1 MNKVKDIKRLNIDC
15 FQLILKKSFDKDDK
29 LDLAN
34 IELVFVENYT
44 DAIKPLLE
52 YFSSSSEL
60 AGIET
65 IARQGV
71 LLRPQFSGH
80 RKEYEPVAIGLA
92 ISIVHHDAVRGTFKC
107 KPLNSDELK
116 IVYGYDDVVFEVP
129 RGSLLYN
136 SSWFL
141 ELSQVYPFSITR
153 VFKVLYNPSEAH
165 LKAFLNSVYKH
176 YEKALYETLA
186 HLKVPSKPTLSN
198 DNLERKDI
206 YIVVYRC
213 QRSFVSAVLTPTIL
227 REMLATGI
235 NKLII
240 SNTLAYLITR
250 DEDVAYYYTAVLNYL
265 VNAVK
270 RFKGSFILNQYGRP
284 IDAIKIAD
292 LEWNEEEWQFKVA
305 ELSRITNEKA
315 RQITL
320 QSLAISK
327 DTQLY
332 ELIDRG
338 MDIKI
343 KDKLGERA
351 YEILQTLLSTAP
363 EVHEAFRII
372 NKKVDEKL
380 LKEAIRKVAER
391 VQ

>member
-1 MNKVKDIKRLNIDC
+1 LSKDNTIKTLNIDS
-15 FQLILKKSFDKDDK
+15 FQLNLKKSFDKDDK
-29 LDLAN
+29 LDLAY

-44 DAIKPLLE
+44 DAIKSLLE
-52 YFSSSSEL
+52 YFSGSSDL
-60 AGIET
+60 VGVNK

-80 RKEYEPVAIGLA
+80 RKKYESVAIGLA
-92 ISIVHHDAVRGTFKC
+92 ISILHHDPIRGTFKG
-107 KPLNSDELK
+107 KPLNYDELK
-116 IVYGYDDVVFEVP
+116 IAYGYDDVVFEVP
-129 RGSLLYN
+129 QSTLLDN

-153 VFKVLYNPSEAH
+153 VFKVLYNSNKAY
-165 LKAFLNSVYKH
+165 LKNFLNNVYKH
-176 YEKALYETLA
+176 YEKALYETLK
-186 HLKVPSKPTLSN
+186 HLKVPPKPNLSSS
-198 DNLERKDI
+198 NLKGKDR

-213 QRSFVSAVLTPTIL
+213 QRSFVSTVLTPTII
-227 REMLATGI
+227 REMFTTGI
-235 NKLII
+235 NRLII

-250 DEDVAYYYTAVLNYL
+250 EEDVAYYYATVLNYL

-270 RFKGSFILNQYGRP
+270 RFNGSFILNQYGRP
-284 IDAIKIAD
+284 INAIKTAN

-305 ELSRITNEKA
+305 ELSKKTSEKV

-320 QSLAISK
+320 QSLNISK
-327 DTQLY
+327 VTPLY

-338 MDIKI
+338 MDAMI

-351 YEILQTLLSTAP
+351 YEILHTLISTTP
-363 EVHEAFRII
+363 EVREAFKII

-380 LKEAIRKVAER
+380 LKEAIRKVSEG
-391 VQ
+391 V

>member
-1 MNKVKDIKRLNIDC
+1 MSKDNTIKTLNIDS
-15 FQLILKKSFDKDDK
+15 FQLNLKKGFDKDDK
-29 LDLAN
+29 LDLAY

-44 DAIKPLLE
+44 DAIKSLLE
-52 YFSSSSEL
+52 YFSGSSDL
-60 AGIET
+60 VGVNK

-80 RKEYEPVAIGLA
+80 RKKYESVAIGLA
-92 ISIVHHDAVRGTFKC
+92 ISILHHDPIRGTFKG
-107 KPLNSDELK
+107 KPLNYDELK
-116 IVYGYDDVVFEVP
+116 IAYGYDDVVFEVP
-129 RGSLLYN
+129 QSTLLDN

-153 VFKVLYNPSEAH
+153 VFKVLYNSNKAY
-165 LKAFLNSVYKH
+165 LKNFLNNVYKH
-176 YEKALYETLA
+176 YEKALYETLK
-186 HLKVPSKPTLSN
+186 HLKVPPKPNLSSS
-198 DNLERKDI
+198 NLKGKDR

-213 QRSFVSAVLTPTIL
+213 QRSFVSAVLTPTII
-227 REMLATGI
+227 REMFITGI

-250 DEDVAYYYTAVLNYL
+250 EEDVAYYYATVLNYL

-270 RFKGSFILNQYGRP
+270 RFNGSFILNQYGRP
-284 IDAIKIAD
+284 INAIKTAN

-305 ELSRITNEKA
+305 ELSKKTNEKV

-320 QSLAISK
+320 QSLNISK
-327 DTQLY
+327 VTPLY

-338 MDIKI
+338 MDAMI

-351 YEILQTLLSTAP
+351 YEILQTLISTTP
-363 EVHEAFRII
+363 EVREAFKII

-380 LKEAIRKVAER
+380 LKEAIRKVSEG
-391 VQ
+391 V